1 MNKPSALL
9 TRMTDWMENAA
20 LGPVG
25 PNGNLSKRDEAGERS
40 DPAPSKSKTDRPVWT
55 DEGGDAPNYSGVR
68 DVMSTGE
75 LEIVSRS
82 DPVGL
87 HSR

>member
-9 TRMTDWMENAA
+9 TRKTDWMENAA

-25 PNGNLSKRDEAGERS
+25 PNGNLSKRDEAGEQS

-55 DEGGDAPNYSGVR
+55 DEGETPPITRGSA
-68 DVMSTGE
+68 M
-75 LEIVSRS
+75 
-82 DPVGL
+82 
-87 HSR
+87 